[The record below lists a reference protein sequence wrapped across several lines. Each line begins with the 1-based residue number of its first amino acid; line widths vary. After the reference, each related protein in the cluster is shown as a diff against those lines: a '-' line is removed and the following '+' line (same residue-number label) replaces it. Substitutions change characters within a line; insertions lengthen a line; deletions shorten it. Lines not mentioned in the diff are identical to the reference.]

1 MHFLMFF
8 NECQMSD
15 MIVFQTN
22 ENIFFNITILK
33 PFFNLLSNF
42 NLEDT
47 FWFCFQW
54 PETLLNLWI
63 KD

>member
-1 MHFLMFF
+1 
-8 NECQMSD
+8 MSD

-33 PFFNLLSNF
+33 PFFNLLNNF